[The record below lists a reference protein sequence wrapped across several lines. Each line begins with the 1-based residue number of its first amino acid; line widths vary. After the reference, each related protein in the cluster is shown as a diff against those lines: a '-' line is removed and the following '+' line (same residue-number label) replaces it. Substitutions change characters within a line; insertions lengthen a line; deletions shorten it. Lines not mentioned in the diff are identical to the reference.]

1 MLEENKYQD
10 SSKSRLFSDIDVNNV
25 VPDYVELGWNEGS
38 SVALRQ
44 FRNL

>member
-1 MLEENKYQD
+1 MQRVDYFLI
-10 SSKSRLFSDIDVNNV
+10 FDIKTIL
-25 VPDYVELGWNEGS
+25 PQYVELGWNEGS